1 MEPCRSKQAPLPEL
15 RPWAVLAHQ
24 QTVGD
29 GGRVA
34 RRPVSRDVATQ
45 RRAWLSSERHRQRVV
60 MFQKMRKIQKLSCD
74 FHIIQTV
81 EILPFHL
88 ERQALSAEGTELF
101 KLIVTGKQVV
111 AEHRQRDLW
120 AGLAF

>member
-1 MEPCRSKQAPLPEL
+1 M
-15 RPWAVLAHQ
+15 
-24 QTVGD
+24 
-29 GGRVA
+29 A

-45 RRAWLSSERHRQRVV
+45 RRAWLSSERHWQRVV